1 MADEDPK
8 ATETA
13 ADDGAPKKKLNVKAL
28 MLIGGVVITQVLLV
42 VVVVLV
48 VKGLSGSKPEE
59 AAATEVVAPPAPE
72 MVEVPV
78 TGDNPMDKIRAINAK
93 SGRVV
98 IWLLRVHLRVP
109 KSQKEKVEEQL
120 AANANTVRQAISET
134 VGESQPFLLEREA
147 NHATLK
153 RQIRYKLNK
162 ILGKGVVEEVVIS
175 ECMPTSP

>member
-1 MADEDPK
+1 MADEEVRG
-8 ATETA
+8 TETA
-13 ADDGAPKKKLNVKAL
+13 ADDAAPKKKMNIKAL
-28 MLIGGVVITQVLLV
+28 MLIGGVVMTHVLVAALV
-42 VVVVLV
+42 VFVAR
-48 VKGLSGSKPEE
+48 GMSGSKPEKVDAAE
-59 AAATEVVAPPAPE
+59 AVEPAVVE
-72 MVEVPV
+72 MVEVSA
-78 TGDNPMDKIRAINAK
+78 TGSNPIDKIRAINAK

-98 IWLLRVHLRVP
+98 IWLLKVHLRVP
-109 KSQKEKVEEQL
+109 KSQKERVETQL
-120 AANANTVRQAISET
+120 AANANTVRQSISET